1 MKERYIQIL
10 GVVLTAAYG
19 VFIAFL
25 YAAEPRSIGDISL
38 KARST
43 IENVATKGQVVIG
56 TYEVDAAKFGQGV
69 QAFRADNFIAARDLL
84 EKADPEKRDAR
95 TQFYIAYSY

>member
-43 IENVATKGQVVIG
+43 IENVAPNGQVVIG
-56 TYEVDAAKFGQGV
+56 TY
-69 QAFRADNFIAARDLL
+69 
-84 EKADPEKRDAR
+84 
-95 TQFYIAYSY
+95 